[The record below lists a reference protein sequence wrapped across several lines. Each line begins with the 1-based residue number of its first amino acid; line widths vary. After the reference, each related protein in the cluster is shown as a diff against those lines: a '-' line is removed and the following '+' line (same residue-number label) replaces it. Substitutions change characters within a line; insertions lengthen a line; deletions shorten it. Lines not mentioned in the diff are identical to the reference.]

1 MRYESPGASG
11 TTIDYARL
19 WDEQH
24 ARSLAQK
31 EKMGENRGRFW
42 SSQDVVDRFVKN
54 VISGD
59 RSRIENQI
67 AGMQIP
73 PGSSVLDI
81 GAGPGTLAVPLA
93 LMGCRVTTV
102 EPSAP
107 MGAAMEEYRRTV
119 NAPPIREIRSRWED
133 VGPEEAGVHDVVVA
147 SRSLIMGDI
156 RNSLLKMDA
165 AARRAVHLYWFISS
179 PHASGGN
186 AELWP
191 ALHGEP
197 YYGEA
202 NADVLWNV
210 LCQLGIYANVK
221 VDARD
226 RIRRYSGFDEMK
238 QDFYNRSFVKEDWQR
253 EIVDAFLLDRA
264 VPDGSGYVVLGS
276 SRTAHIWWEKDDPS
290 PDQSVSV

>member
-11 TTIDYARL
+11 TTIDYASL

-31 EKMGENRGRFW
+31 KRMGEDRGKFW
-42 SSQDVVDRFVKN
+42 SNQDVVDRFVRN

-59 RSRIENQI
+59 RSRIESQI

-93 LMGCRVTTV
+93 LAGCRVTTV

-107 MGAAMEEYRRTV
+107 MGAAMEEYRRLV

-133 VGPEEAGVHDVVVA
+133 VSPEEAGVHDVVVA

-165 AARRAVHLYWFISS
+165 AAKRAVHLYWFISS
-179 PHASGGN
+179 PPSSGGN
-186 AELWP
+186 DELWP

-197 YYGEA
+197 YHGEA

-221 VDARD
+221 VETRD
-226 RIRRYSGFDEMK
+226 RDRCYSGVDEMRE
-238 QDFYNRSFVKEDWQR
+238 DYYNRLSVKEDWQR
-253 EIVDAFLLDRA
+253 EIVDAFLRDRA
-264 VPDGSGYVVLGS
+264 VSEGSGYVVPGR
-276 SRTAHIWWEKDDPS
+276 SRSAHIWWEKD
-290 PDQSVSV
+290 

>member
-1 MRYESPGASG
+1 MRYK
-11 TTIDYARL
+11 IDYARL

-31 EKMGENRGRFW
+31 KRMGEDRGKFW
-42 SSQDVVDRFVKN
+42 SNQDVVDRFVRN

-59 RSRIENQI
+59 RSRIESQI
-67 AGMQIP
+67 AGMQLP
-73 PGSSVLDI
+73 PGSSVLAI

-93 LMGCRVTTV
+93 LAGCQVTTV

-107 MGAAMEEYRRTV
+107 MGAAMEEYRRLV

-133 VGPEEAGVHDVVVA
+133 VSPEEAGVHDVVVA

-165 AARRAVHLYWFISS
+165 AAKRAVHLYWFISS
-179 PHASGGN
+179 PPSSGGN
-186 AELWP
+186 DELWP

-197 YYGEA
+197 YHGEA

-221 VDARD
+221 VETRD
-226 RIRRYSGFDEMK
+226 RDRCYSGFDEMRE
-238 QDFYNRSFVKEDWQR
+238 DYYNRLSIKEDWQR
-253 EIVDAFLLDRA
+253 EIVDVFLLDRA
-264 VPDGSGYVVLGS
+264 VPEGPGYIVPGR
-276 SRTAHIWWEKDDPS
+276 SRSAHIWWEKD
-290 PDQSVSV
+290 

>member
-1 MRYESPGASG
+1 MRYK
-11 TTIDYARL
+11 IDYASL

-31 EKMGENRGRFW
+31 KRMGEDRGKFW
-42 SSQDVVDRFVKN
+42 SNQDVVDRFVRN

-59 RSRIENQI
+59 RSRIESQI

-93 LMGCRVTTV
+93 LAGCRVTTV

-107 MGAAMEEYRRTV
+107 MGAAMEEYRRLV

-133 VGPEEAGVHDVVVA
+133 VSPEEAGVHDVVVA

-165 AARRAVHLYWFISS
+165 AAKRAVHLYWFISS
-179 PHASGGN
+179 PPSSGGN
-186 AELWP
+186 DELWP

-197 YYGEA
+197 YHGEA

-221 VDARD
+221 VETRD
-226 RIRRYSGFDEMK
+226 RDRCYSGFDEMRE
-238 QDFYNRSFVKEDWQR
+238 DYYNRLSVKEDWQR

-264 VPDGSGYVVLGS
+264 VPEGPGYIVPGR
-276 SRTAHIWWEKDDPS
+276 SRSAHIWWEKD
-290 PDQSVSV
+290 

>member
-1 MRYESPGASG
+1 MRYK
-11 TTIDYARL
+11 IDYASL

-31 EKMGENRGRFW
+31 KRMGEDRGKFW
-42 SSQDVVDRFVKN
+42 SNQDVVDRFVRN

-59 RSRIENQI
+59 RSRIESQI

-93 LMGCRVTTV
+93 LAGCQVTTV

-107 MGAAMEEYRRTV
+107 MGAAMEEYRRLV

-133 VGPEEAGVHDVVVA
+133 VSPEEAGVHDVVVA

-165 AARRAVHLYWFISS
+165 AAKRAVHLYWFISS
-179 PHASGGN
+179 PPSSGGN
-186 AELWP
+186 DELWP

-197 YYGEA
+197 YHGEA

-221 VDARD
+221 VETRD
-226 RIRRYSGFDEMK
+226 RDRCYSGFDEMRE
-238 QDFYNRSFVKEDWQR
+238 DYYNRLSVKEDWQR

-264 VPDGSGYVVLGS
+264 VSEGPGYIVPGR
-276 SRTAHIWWEKDDPS
+276 SRSAHIWWEKD
-290 PDQSVSV
+290 

>member
-1 MRYESPGASG
+1 MRYK
-11 TTIDYARL
+11 IDYASL

-31 EKMGENRGRFW
+31 KRMGEDRGKFW
-42 SSQDVVDRFVKN
+42 SNQDVVDRFVRN

-59 RSRIENQI
+59 RSRIESQI

-93 LMGCRVTTV
+93 LAGCRVTTV

-107 MGAAMEEYRRTV
+107 MGAAMEEYRRLV

-133 VGPEEAGVHDVVVA
+133 VSPEEAGVHDVVVA

-165 AARRAVHLYWFISS
+165 AAKRAVHLYWFISS
-179 PHASGGN
+179 PPSSGGN
-186 AELWP
+186 DELWP

-197 YYGEA
+197 YHGEA

-221 VDARD
+221 VETRD
-226 RIRRYSGFDEMK
+226 RDRCYSGFDEMRE
-238 QDFYNRSFVKEDWQR
+238 DYYNRLSVKEDWQR

-264 VPDGSGYVVLGS
+264 VSEGPGYIVPGR
-276 SRTAHIWWEKDDPS
+276 SRSAHIWWEKD
-290 PDQSVSV
+290 

>member
-1 MRYESPGASG
+1 MRYK
-11 TTIDYARL
+11 INYARL

-31 EKMGENRGRFW
+31 KRMGEDRGKFW
-42 SSQDVVDRFVKN
+42 SNQDVVDRFVRN

-59 RSRIENQI
+59 RSRIESQI

-93 LMGCRVTTV
+93 LAGCQVTTV

-107 MGAAMEEYRRTV
+107 MGAAMEEYRRLV

-133 VGPEEAGVHDVVVA
+133 VSPEEAGVHDVVVA

-165 AARRAVHLYWFISS
+165 AAKRAVHLYWFISS
-179 PHASGGN
+179 PPSSGGN
-186 AELWP
+186 DELWP

-197 YYGEA
+197 YHGEA

-221 VDARD
+221 VETRD
-226 RIRRYSGFDEMK
+226 RDRCYSGFDEMRE
-238 QDFYNRSFVKEDWQR
+238 DYYNRLSVKEDWQR

-264 VPDGSGYVVLGS
+264 VSEGSGYIVPGR
-276 SRTAHIWWEKDDPS
+276 SRSAHIWWEKD
-290 PDQSVSV
+290 

>member
-1 MRYESPGASG
+1 MRYK
-11 TTIDYARL
+11 IDYARL

-31 EKMGENRGRFW
+31 KRMGEDRGRFW
-42 SSQDVVDRFVKN
+42 SNQDVVDRFVRN

-59 RSRIENQI
+59 RSRIEKQI

-93 LMGCRVTTV
+93 LAGCRVTTV

-107 MGAAMEEYRRTV
+107 MGAAMEEYRRLV

-133 VGPEEAGVHDVVVA
+133 VSPEEAGVHDVVVA

-165 AARRAVHLYWFISS
+165 AAKRAVHLYWFISS
-179 PHASGGN
+179 PPSSGGN
-186 AELWP
+186 DELWP

-197 YYGEA
+197 YHGEA

-221 VDARD
+221 VETRD
-226 RIRRYSGFDEMK
+226 RDRCYSGFDEMRE
-238 QDFYNRSFVKEDWQR
+238 DYYNRLSIKEDWQR
-253 EIVDAFLLDRA
+253 EIVDVFLLDRA
-264 VPDGSGYVVLGS
+264 VPEGPGYIVPGR
-276 SRTAHIWWEKDDPS
+276 SRSAHIWWEKD
-290 PDQSVSV
+290 

>member
-1 MRYESPGASG
+1 MRYK
-11 TTIDYARL
+11 IDYARL

-31 EKMGENRGRFW
+31 KRMGEDRGKFW
-42 SSQDVVDRFVKN
+42 SNQDVVDRFVRN

-59 RSRIENQI
+59 RSRIESQI

-93 LMGCRVTTV
+93 LAGCRVTTV

-107 MGAAMEEYRRTV
+107 MGAAMEEYRRLV

-133 VGPEEAGVHDVVVA
+133 VSPEEAGVHDVVVA

-165 AARRAVHLYWFISS
+165 AAKRAVHLYWFISS
-179 PHASGGN
+179 PPSSGGN
-186 AELWP
+186 DELWP

-197 YYGEA
+197 YHGEA

-221 VDARD
+221 VETRD
-226 RIRRYSGFDEMK
+226 RDRCYSGFDEMRE
-238 QDFYNRSFVKEDWQR
+238 DYYNRLSIKEDWQR
-253 EIVDAFLLDRA
+253 EIVDVFLLDRV
-264 VPDGSGYVVLGS
+264 VPEGPGYIVPGR
-276 SRTAHIWWEKDDPS
+276 SRSAHIWWEKD
-290 PDQSVSV
+290 

>member
-1 MRYESPGASG
+1 MRYK
-11 TTIDYARL
+11 IDYASL

-31 EKMGENRGRFW
+31 KRMGEDRGKFW
-42 SSQDVVDRFVKN
+42 SNQDVVDRFVRN

-59 RSRIENQI
+59 RSRIESQI

-93 LMGCRVTTV
+93 LAGCRVTTV

-107 MGAAMEEYRRTV
+107 MGAAMEEYRRLV

-133 VGPEEAGVHDVVVA
+133 VSPEEAGVHDVVVA

-165 AARRAVHLYWFISS
+165 AAKRAVHLYWFISS
-179 PHASGGN
+179 PPSSGGN
-186 AELWP
+186 DELWP

-197 YYGEA
+197 YHGEA

-221 VDARD
+221 VETRD
-226 RIRRYSGFDEMK
+226 RDRCYSGFDEMRE
-238 QDFYNRSFVKEDWQR
+238 DYYNRLSVKEDWQR

-264 VPDGSGYVVLGS
+264 VSEGSGYIVPGR
-276 SRTAHIWWEKDDPS
+276 SRSAHIWWEKD
-290 PDQSVSV
+290 